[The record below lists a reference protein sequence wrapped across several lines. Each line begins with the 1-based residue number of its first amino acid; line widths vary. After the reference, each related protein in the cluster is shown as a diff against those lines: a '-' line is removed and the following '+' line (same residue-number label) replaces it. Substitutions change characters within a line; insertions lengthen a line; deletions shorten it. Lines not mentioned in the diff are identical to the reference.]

1 MVSSMKDVGKELW
14 KQGGG
19 APKMRQEGKA
29 RVVIKKDLLKT
40 ESWRIWTDCSLFLL
54 FIYSLLLCAKAM
66 QKQSHPSSQVIQ
78 NLFEK

>member
-40 ESWRIWTDCSLFLL
+40 ES
-54 FIYSLLLCAKAM
+54 
-66 QKQSHPSSQVIQ
+66 
-78 NLFEK
+78 